1 MPLML
6 QLLEGICRPMCGI
19 FGVVNL
25 DGVTDIDSETLRSM
39 GDAIRYRGPDDEGY
53 TGFSNKTGCLLNY
66 LGSDSANPDQNNI
79 SIEGDINEKLF
90 SGNIAFGHRRLSIL
104 DVSFA
109 GHQPMSYLKNRYCI
123 TFNGEIYNYVEL
135 KAELSELGYE
145 FQGNSD
151 TEVIL
156 AAYAHWGVDCSKKF
170 NGDWAFAIL
179 DTFTKTV
186 YMSRDRFGI
195 KPLYYWF
202 NNETFVFASEIKALI
217 EHPQIQIEE
226 DISYFDSFLK
236 EGAKNWESSTP
247 ILNIKRFP
255 SAHWC
260 LLDLNAKLDINF
272 NCYWQL
278 NQCNHVEE
286 YNALEAA
293 RIAEKYYDL
302 LKDAVKIRLRA
313 DVPLGFAL
321 SGGLDS
327 SSLVYLAQEVM
338 DERGSKET
346 LKTFSAVYNS
356 PEAKDCD
363 ESYFI
368 DLLQA
373 KLGFQSYK
381 KEPLSGDIPHLSE
394 LVARHW
400 ETLPDGSGM
409 SGINTIG
416 LAKEIGLSIT
426 IEGQGADEVQAGYER
441 YLIDHLSTVSWK
453 YLFKNIISYISVW
466 RGSVTLP
473 QTLFITLTARI
484 FGAHF
489 TNLILRK
496 FGKNISV
503 DEAGLNQALSNSVEK
518 GLANLLHYGDSRSMC
533 FSIES
538 RVPFMDHRLIEFSM
552 GIPACYKFHNGY
564 SKYFARLAFDKKL
577 PDEITWR
584 KDKMGWPSP
593 ENHWFSGP
601 LRKWSKKMLSDSSIV
616 KKMHLDADS
625 RIGTR
630 DRIRLLNIALWEKVF
645 LRPK

>member
-1 MPLML
+1 
-6 QLLEGICRPMCGI
+6 MCGI

-25 DGVTDIDSETLRSM
+25 DGLTNIDGLTLRSM
-39 GDAIRYRGPDDEGY
+39 GNAIRHRGPDDEGY
-53 TGFSNKTGCLLNY
+53 VGWSHRTGLLLNY
-66 LGSDSANPDQNNI
+66 VGPDSADSSSIGQFISNNI
-79 SIEGDINEKLF
+79 VETAF

-109 GHQPMSYLKNRYCI
+109 GHQPMSYLKERYCI
-123 TFNGEIYNYVEL
+123 TYNGEIYNYVEL
-135 KAELSELGYE
+135 KAELSELGYK
-145 FQGNSD
+145 FQGSSD

-156 AAYAHWGVDCSKKF
+156 AAYAHWGVECSQKF
-170 NGDWAFAIL
+170 NGDWAFAIF
-179 DTFTKTV
+179 DTLTNSI

-202 NNETFVFASEIKALI
+202 DDETFIFASEIKSLI
-217 EHPQIQIEE
+217 EHPRVQVIE
-226 DISYFDSFLK
+226 DISYFDGFLK

-247 ILNIKRFP
+247 ISGIKRFP
-255 SAHWC
+255 SAHCC
-260 LLDLNAKLDINF
+260 LLDLNSKLVIDF
-272 NCYWQL
+272 NRYWRL
-278 NQCNHVEE
+278 NQCKKTEKYNSAEADRLAEE
-286 YNALEAA
+286 Y
-293 RIAEKYYDL
+293 YSL

-327 SSLVYLAQEVM
+327 SSLVYLAQEIIN
-338 DERGSKET
+338 ERGSGES
-346 LKTFSAVYNS
+346 LRTFSAVYDS
-356 PEAKDCD
+356 LEAKDCD

-373 KLGFQSYK
+373 ELGFQSFK
-381 KEPLSGDIPHLSE
+381 KEPLGGDIPQLSE

-441 YLIDHLSTVSWK
+441 YLIDHLSSVSWS
-453 YLFKNIISYISVW
+453 YLFRNISSYISVW
-466 RGSVTLP
+466 RGSVTLR
-473 QTLFITLTARI
+473 QTLFLAFAVRI
-484 FGAHF
+484 FGPRLV
-489 TNLILRK
+489 NLILRRLHK
-496 FGKNISV
+496 TMLV
-503 DEAGLNQALSNSVEK
+503 DGGGLNQALSNSVGQ
-518 GLANLLHYGDSRSMC
+518 GLANLLHYGDARSMC

-552 GIPACYKFHNGY
+552 NIPACYKFHNGY
-564 SKYFARLAFDKKL
+564 SKYFARLAFENKL

-593 ENHWFSGP
+593 ESHWFSGP
-601 LRKWSKKMLSDSSIV
+601 LKNWSRNMISGSSILKKMGVANGVPTDT
-616 KKMHLDADS
+616 KNH
-625 RIGTR
+625 
-630 DRIRLLNIALWEKVF
+630 IRLLNIALWEKVF
-645 LRPK
+645 LRSKL